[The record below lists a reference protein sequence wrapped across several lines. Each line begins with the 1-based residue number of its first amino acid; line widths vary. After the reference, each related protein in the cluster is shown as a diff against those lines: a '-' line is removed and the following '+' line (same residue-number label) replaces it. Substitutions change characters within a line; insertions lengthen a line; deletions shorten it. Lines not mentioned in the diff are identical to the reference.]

1 MSKALK
7 LNLSHMDH
15 EVMESLAGSDLRD
28 FTISDSFQIE
38 PLHLVDS
45 SKSETAKTAR
55 VLVVFEDM
63 LNI

>member
-1 MSKALK
+1 
-7 LNLSHMDH
+7 MDH